1 MTDKAKKTIETLK
14 QIRLNIFSPSES
26 DALRSAI
33 DLIKLMDCGEIIV
46 AGPPIAIVKRI
57 KVLEQIMERYEDGSE
72 ELDALKEG
80 CTALMNLACGR
91 YSKPYEPEEETKK
104 PEELP
109 RCPSCGG
116 RARMRNAHGGF
127 VFIECERCGR
137 HTGRH
142 EGTYGMVSG
151 EECALYEWKQQ
162 IDILSGK
169 RAKK

>member
-1 MTDKAKKTIETLK
+1 
-14 QIRLNIFSPSES
+14 
-26 DALRSAI
+26 
-33 DLIKLMDCGEIIV
+33 
-46 AGPPIAIVKRI
+46 
-57 KVLEQIMERYEDGSE
+57 MERYEDGSK

-80 CTALMNLACGR
+80 RTALMNLACGK
-91 YSKPYEPEEETKK
+91 YSNPYKAEEEKK

-116 RARMRNAHGGF
+116 RAKMRNTYGGF

-151 EECALYEWKQQ
+151 EECALYEWQQQ

-169 RAKK
+169 RLKK

>member
-1 MTDKAKKTIETLK
+1 M
-14 QIRLNIFSPSES
+14 
-26 DALRSAI
+26 
-33 DLIKLMDCGEIIV
+33 DLIKSVDCGEILILESPV
-46 AGPPIAIVKRI
+46 EDARNAIVMRI
-57 KVLEQIMERYEDGSE
+57 KALEKIMERYEVSE

-80 CTALMNLACGR
+80 CTALMNLACGK
-91 YSKPYEPEEETKK
+91 YSKPYKAEEEKK

-116 RARMRNAHGGF
+116 KARMRNTYGGF

-151 EECALYEWKQQ
+151 EECALYEWQQQ

-169 RAKK
+169 RLKK